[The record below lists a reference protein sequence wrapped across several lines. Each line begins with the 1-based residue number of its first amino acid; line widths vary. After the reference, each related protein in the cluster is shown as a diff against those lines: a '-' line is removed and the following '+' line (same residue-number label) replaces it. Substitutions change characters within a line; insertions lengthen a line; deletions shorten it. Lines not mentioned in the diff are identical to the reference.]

1 MTSTACC
8 QLPAKP
14 PTLRVVPLPAETNP
28 VGDVFAGWV
37 MAQVDI
43 AGGIAAMRRAGGRVV
58 TVSVNSF
65 LFRQAVSVG
74 DIVSFYADVLRV
86 GNTSLT
92 IKVEVFAERNHAPTE
107 VVKVTEAELTY
118 VSVDATGN
126 KRPVPPEAPAE

>member
-1 MTSTACC
+1 MTSTSCC
-8 QLPAKP
+8 KLPEKP

>member
-1 MTSTACC
+1 MTSTSCC
-8 QLPAKP
+8 KLPEKP

-92 IKVEVFAERNHAPTE
+92 IKVEVFAERHHAPTE
-107 VVKVTEAELTY
+107 IVKVTEAELTY
-118 VSVDATGN
+118 VSVDVSGN
-126 KRPVPPEAPAE
+126 KRPVPPEAPAD

>member
-126 KRPVPPEAPAE
+126 KRPVPPEAPVE